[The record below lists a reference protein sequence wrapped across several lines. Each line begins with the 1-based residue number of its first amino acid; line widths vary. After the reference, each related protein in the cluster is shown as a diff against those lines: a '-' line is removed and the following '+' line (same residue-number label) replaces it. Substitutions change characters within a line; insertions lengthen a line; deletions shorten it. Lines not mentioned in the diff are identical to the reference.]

1 MSEVSEHYSI
11 LPCMFCGHKHLTLS
25 DRYTWGP
32 VGRAGVK
39 TLFKKLAYMEEE
51 NLFREAF
58 SKECLTILEVV
69 RLYVEGRQE
78 DEPDRDIDMAYE
90 IQYAIDRIEDLEDML
105 LEHAG
110 ARYREEHPG
119 EDEALRICPLCY
131 DRAMVAKD
139 AKAVFKLFR

>member
-1 MSEVSEHYSI
+1 MGVNEHYST
-11 LPCMFCGHKHLTLS
+11 LACMFCGHKHLTLS

-51 NLFREAF
+51 NLFRAAF

-69 RLYVEGRQE
+69 QLYVQSRAD
-78 DEPDRDIDMAYE
+78 DEPDRDIDMAEE
-90 IQYAIDRIEDLEDML
+90 IEYAIDHIEALEDML
-105 LEHAG
+105 LERAG
-110 ARYREEHPG
+110 ERHREAHP
-119 EDEALRICPLCY
+119 DENEAVRICPLCY
-131 DRAMVAKD
+131 DRAMAAKD